1 MKRLSNTN
9 EKINKPK
16 IPKEK
21 NVIALNWGTSIYFMN
36 LLETFDILT
45 QQEIAKG
52 KPYIYQGNCLNIT
65 INYC

>member
-21 NVIALNWGTSIYFMN
+21 NVRALNWGTSIYLMN
-36 LLETFDILT
+36 LLEMFDIST

-52 KPYIYQGNCLNIT
+52 KPYIYQSNYLNIT
-65 INYC
+65 ISYC